1 MTNTETARGRELVDR
16 YGHENVYNTKQLQE
30 LFEVESFA
38 MGIVVVKR
46 KSDGKRGFLDFDHMP
61 RFYYNFVEA

>member
-1 MTNTETARGRELVDR
+1 MNNTETARGRELVDR
-16 YGHENVYNTKQLQE
+16 YGAKNVYNTKQLQE

-46 KSDGKRGFLDFDHMP
+46 KSDGKRGFLDFDHAP
-61 RFYYNFVEA
+61 RFYYNFVES